1 MRTMGGVITDFES
14 HDQAERWI
22 AGHGTYRIGRI
33 DDHFSIFLD
42 PGSGRA
48 TVELNCDPDL
58 TFHSETQVPTV
69 DGGQVRLLQGLSF
82 DFEYGTRFTF
92 DYRTQNPPQP
102 YSWQRNIMSYR
113 YAREIDSN
121 PDTRREEIDPYD
133 YLTARF
139 SQSQIELMQRQ
150 LAGSTPFVVSIHGI
164 RPPGTWDLFASQDQL
179 LGDGGTEDFVWY
191 SNGEGPADVDAG
203 DDLPDRIAFRMA
215 PAGSVGLD
223 TAANLVAGD
232 FNGDGLTDLLW
243 HDAQRPSTLLWS
255 RVEPE
260 EGTPGVHQW
269 DEEPLAASA
278 LAGYSTVFA
287 GDFDGNGADDL
298 FLARPGENT
307 ATVVHFRSDPS
318 CRSFA
323 TCQSQ
328 TTTAQVGGIEGPVAV
343 GNFDGRNGDDFLWAS
358 VSGGTTVAY
367 VYWSNADGSF
377 TADTA
382 TDVGGAEYIPYAG
395 NFNGTGGDEVLWYDP
410 SAGNEVLWWG
420 AGGEAGD
427 EHRML
432 CGPGGSSD
440 CIDVSWNV
448 ISASPRLTIG
458 DFDGNGADDI
468 LIQDTHEPFICFS
481 SQGSQTVYAG
491 SYTVLQVALRSSR
504 DYLAAVGEFDGAS
517 DDSGRL
523 GEDVFL
529 YYRPIAP

>member
-33 DDHFSIFLD
+33 DDHFNIFLD

-48 TVELNCDPDL
+48 TVQLDYDPDL

-69 DGGQVRLLQGLSF
+69 DGGRVRLLQGLSF

-121 PDTRREEIDPYD
+121 PDTRSEEIDPYD

-139 SQSQIELMQRQ
+139 SQSQVELMQRQ

-164 RPPGTWDLFASQDQL
+164 RPPGTWDLFASQYQL
-179 LGDGGTEDFVWY
+179 LGDGVTEDFVWY

-223 TAANLVAGD
+223 TAANLIAGD

-287 GDFDGNGADDL
+287 GDFDGNGAVDQ

-328 TTTAQVGGIEGPVAV
+328 TTTAQVGGIEGPVAG
-343 GNFDGRNGDDFLWAS
+343 GNFDGRNGDDFPWPRS
-358 VSGGTTVAY
+358 
-367 VYWSNADGSF
+367 
-377 TADTA
+377 
-382 TDVGGAEYIPYAG
+382 
-395 NFNGTGGDEVLWYDP
+395 P
-410 SAGNEVLWWG
+410 SAPPSLTSS
-420 AGGEAGD
+420 
-427 EHRML
+427 
-432 CGPGGSSD
+432 GPTPMG
-440 CIDVSWNV
+440 
-448 ISASPRLTIG
+448 ASPRTPPPTSAALSTSRTRG
-458 DFDGNGADDI
+458 TSTAPAG
-468 LIQDTHEPFICFS
+468 TTS
-481 SQGSQTVYAG
+481 SGTTLLPATRCSGGVPAARPGTSTACCAGRAVPPTVSTSAG
-491 SYTVLQVALRSSR
+491 M
-504 DYLAAVGEFDGAS
+504 
-517 DDSGRL
+517 
-523 GEDVFL
+523 
-529 YYRPIAP
+529 